1 MSHRIISSVSFLR
14 TFSATNWNTNMKAL
28 NPRATFG
35 SWLVGVLLLCGQNAQ
50 AGFVVPSY
58 AGQPHSTSSTW
69 NYNGDWA
76 SGDSASHLTSPFTT
90 VGGTYPLTTQD
101 LGCGPGMPCLNNN
114 NVFPDR
120 DNLTFY
126 VPNFV
131 DPLPL
136 KLLRVQFKFVDR
148 DFIFDPVVTDVNGFD
163 PTGFIAG
170 QFQMATK
177 ETDTVM
183 TDGVFYTYKLF
194 DFTISPNPDY
204 ERFTISGVSGAELKE
219 VRIDTISIPEP
230 ATLLLVSV
238 GIMGMVFSRRHA

>member
-1 MSHRIISSVSFLR
+1 MKTNDLR
-14 TFSATNWNTNMKAL
+14 TTLWGWM
-28 NPRATFG
+28 FG
-35 SWLVGVLLLCGQNAQ
+35 ALLLVGQNAQ
-50 AGFVVPSY
+50 AGFMIPSY

-76 SGDSASHLTSPFTT
+76 RGDSASHLTSPFTT
-90 VGGTYPLTTQD
+90 VGGTYPLTTAE

-114 NVFPDR
+114 NVFPSR

-126 VPNFV
+126 IPNFV
-131 DPLPL
+131 DLLPL
-136 KLLRVQFKFVDR
+136 KLLRVQFKFVHVDPPNPS
-148 DFIFDPVVTDVNGFD
+148 FPDPVVADVNGFD

-170 QFQMATK
+170 QLQMSTY

-183 TDGVFYTYKLF
+183 TDGVFYTYGLF

-204 ERFTISGVSGAELKE
+204 ERFTIFGVSGAELKE
-219 VRIDTISIPEP
+219 VRIDTISMIPEP

-238 GIMGMVFSRRHA
+238 AIMGMGFSRRRA